1 MLASYLFND
10 FRFQQNAALKGNR
23 IAGVPD
29 QVLSAELVIKL
40 PHGIEAGPTLR
51 AASRAFVDHA
61 NTTTAPG
68 YSLYGVKVNQ
78 RLSNGL
84 SWFVEGRN
92 LGDKRFANT
101 TGVVLDATVP
111 SFGAIGRDQAL
122 FSPGDGRSIYAGI
135 SKAF

>member
-1 MLASYLFND
+1 MELLA
-10 FRFQQNAALKGNR
+10 
-23 IAGVPD
+23 
-29 QVLSAELVIKL
+29 KL
-40 PHGIEAGPTLR
+40 PYGIEAGPTIR

-68 YSLYGVKVNQ
+68 YSVYGVKINQ
-78 RLSNGL
+78 SLRHGL

-92 LGDKRFANT
+92 LGNKRFANT

-111 SFGAIGRDQAL
+111 SFGATGRDQAL
-122 FSPGDGRSIYAGI
+122 FSPGDGRSLYAGI